1 AEVTNP
7 FVTGLLD
14 VNEDDG
20 VHYLVLEYVA
30 GRSLGALL
38 RERGRLEETLALE
51 LTADVA
57 RALADAHDRGIVH
70 RDIKPDN
77 VLLLDPDEPGGR
89 PRVKLSDFGLARHVV
104 ESASLDLTQA

>member
-1 AEVTNP
+1 

-14 VNEDDG
+14 VNEDGG

-30 GRSLGALL
+30 GRSLGVLL

-77 VLLLDPDEPGGR
+77 VLLLDPDEPGGP
-89 PRVKLSDFGLARHVV
+89 PRLTLTHSGH
-104 ESASLDLTQA
+104 ASHPGQSPHHAL